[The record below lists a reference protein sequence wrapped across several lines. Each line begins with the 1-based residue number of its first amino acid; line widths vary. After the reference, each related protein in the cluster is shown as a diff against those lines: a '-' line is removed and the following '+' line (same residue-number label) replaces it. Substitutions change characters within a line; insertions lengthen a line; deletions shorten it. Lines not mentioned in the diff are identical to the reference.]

1 MASDASS
8 DPSGGGLGATGR
20 PETGTDEEDDE
31 EFDAAA
37 FVARRQLE
45 QQQAQAKLD
54 KVGDVG
60 SSLAMDK
67 MQPGVPML
75 VCAVE
80 GKVNTLSTKSKTNM
94 EEVKVVVDIVA
105 RALNAPLRMRAD
117 SAAQQQSVHG
127 DSGPAS
133 GAGEDEPDVHDEGDN
148 VDAEGKLS
156 VAVVTP
162 YAGQRM
168 EIVNALNKRLGRKL
182 ASRVKVGTVDGV
194 QGNEA
199 DLVVL
204 STVRTGD
211 EGSIGFLNNPR
222 RTNVAISR
230 ARFGLALVCDP
241 RALLEDPFWCA
252 CVAYGAGL
260 GCMVG

>member
-1 MASDASS
+1 
-8 DPSGGGLGATGR
+8 
-20 PETGTDEEDDE
+20 
-31 EFDAAA
+31 
-37 FVARRQLE
+37 
-45 QQQAQAKLD
+45 
-54 KVGDVG
+54 
-60 SSLAMDK
+60 MDR
-67 MQPGVPML
+67 MQPGLPML

-105 RALNAPLRMRAD
+105 RALNAPLQIRAD
-117 SAAQQQSVHG
+117 RAAQIQSEHG
-127 DSGPAS
+127 DRSGPAS
-133 GAGEDEPDVHDEGDN
+133 GAGEDEPEVHDEGDD
-148 VDAEGKLS
+148 VCAEGKLT

-194 QGNEA
+194 QGTEA

-260 GCMVG
+260 GCMVGMQQSIRMAVRRPGVEIRRWISMVSRADEPGRP